1 MKFCKEDILD
11 YKPDAVIFID
21 YPGFNLRIAEFVHQN
36 KIPTLYYVSP
46 QVWAWKSSRV
56 KKIQSSR

>member
-21 YPGFNLRIAEFVHQN
+21 YPGFNLRIAEFVHEN
-36 KIPTLYYVSP
+36 KIPTLILCVTASMGLE
-46 QVWAWKSSRV
+46 VV
-56 KKIQSSR
+56 